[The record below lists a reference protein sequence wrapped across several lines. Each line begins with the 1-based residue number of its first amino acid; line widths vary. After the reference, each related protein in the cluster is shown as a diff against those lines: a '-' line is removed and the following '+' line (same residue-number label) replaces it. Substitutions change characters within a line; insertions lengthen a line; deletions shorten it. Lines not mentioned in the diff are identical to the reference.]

1 MEVSDE
7 EKALLYQMIPDTP
20 EVRQAVDILIQQRVI
35 TPQNIKDVKI
45 WHTYR
50 MKLKTVGKKMYAAHD
65 TCIEMDCGLSKIY
78 RLREKF
84 G

>member
-1 MEVSDE
+1 MGVSDE

-20 EVRQAVDILIQQRVI
+20 EVRQAVDILIENRVI
-35 TPQNIKDVKI
+35 TAQNVKDVKI

-50 MKLKTVGKKMYAAHD
+50 MKLKTVDRKMYAAYD

-78 RLREKF
+78 RLKEKF